1 MRKHIFLVDDD
12 TDEARIFS
20 EALNKL
26 PGSYK
31 CTFARNADQALKM
44 LEFLT
49 PDFIISDYNLPVTN
63 GIELIDE
70 IKKKRHLA
78 DIPCFLYSSRISSE
92 TQAIAR
98 EHSVAGCI
106 EKPYSIGKLTSILNM
121 ILVPDTK
128 EGQFM
133 PKENNN

>member
-1 MRKHIFLVDDD
+1 MKKHIFLVDDD
-12 TDEARIFS
+12 TDEAKIFS
-20 EALNKL
+20 EALNQL

-31 CTFARNADQALKM
+31 CTFAKNADQALKM

-49 PDFIISDYNLPVTN
+49 PDFIISDYNLPITN

-70 IKKKRHLA
+70 IKKKKHLA
-78 DIPCFLYSSRISSE
+78 DIPCFLYSTRINPE
-92 TQAIAR
+92 TQALAR

-106 EKPYSIGKLTSILNM
+106 EKPFSIGGLASVLNLILSSE
-121 ILVPDTK
+121 TK
-128 EGQFM
+128 DDEFI